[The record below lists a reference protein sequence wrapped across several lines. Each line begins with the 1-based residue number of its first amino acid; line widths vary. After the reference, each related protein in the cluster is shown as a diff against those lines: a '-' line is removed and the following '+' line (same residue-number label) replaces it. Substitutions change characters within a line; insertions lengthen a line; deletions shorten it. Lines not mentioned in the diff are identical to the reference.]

1 MNENY
6 LFRVT
11 KGSCK
16 GVSGKGILVTI
27 SHHSS
32 HSINRIDKAVC
43 IDSSDAKIVSKFGSV
58 LDFSARGLSFPQTKG
73 ECAVSMEDSTY

>member
-11 KGSCK
+11 KGSCQ

-27 SHHSS
+27 GYHNLDSVK
-32 HSINRIDKAVC
+32 NIDKAVC
-43 IDSSDAKIVSKFGSV
+43 IDSSDAKVVSKFSPG
-58 LDFSARGLSFPQTKG
+58 LDFNARGISFPQSKA
-73 ECAVSMEDSTY
+73 ELAVVMED